1 MNMKSLRWYHI
12 FLLIIGV
19 LGVCIAPWLFTH
31 PVPFGW
37 GSLDFTQTGS
47 IGDTIGGITAP
58 IVGLVSI
65 LLLWWTLRSQLE
77 FNARQEQ
84 INIEQKQFNDANRML
99 SMEAHILHM
108 DENLS
113 YAYTGLGRILEGHG
127 VASLKM
133 LAINSSEVKIVRSE
147 LECVIAKVR
156 VIETA
161 VCSMLDFLDKSSLS
175 KEEKTASLGMAE
187 MYLTDISDFYQDIT
201 AQRISWI
208 STIEELHHD
217 AIDLPDP
224 VKVMKHQATE
234 YDASVKRYLEGC
246 RSQMKK

>member
-1 MNMKSLRWYHI
+1 MKNLRLYHVI
-12 FLLIIGV
+12 ILIIGV

-37 GSLDFTQTGS
+37 ESLDFTQTGS

-77 FNARQEQ
+77 FNARQER

-99 SMEAHILHM
+99 SMEVHILHM

-147 LECVIAKVR
+147 LACIIAKVH

-208 STIEELHHD
+208 STIEELHYD

-224 VKVMKHQATE
+224 VKVMKQQATE
-234 YDASVKRYLEGC
+234 YADCVKKYLEGC
-246 RSQMKK
+246 RSQTKK